1 MLYKIGVS
9 LGLSLKSVGDGIYTA
24 RQAHYIG
31 YPGKIFLNMLKC
43 LIIPLIVPSLIAS
56 IGSLDLRL
64 SGKIGGRAV
73 LYYMTTTVLAVSLGI
88 LLTVTIQPGKAN
100 TDTVIDQKEESKGTA
115 VDTLLDLVTN
125 CFPPNLVQA
134 TMQQYKTVIMDPG
147 KKAVEDSSTGAMIYP
162 DDLETWKMSSTWNNS
177 TNILGL
183 VIFSVV
189 TGISIGIKQF
199 LIIKYLF
206 LFCLK
211 NNFH

>member
-1 MLYKIGVS
+1 MRRLHFIGAIENRFIAKLY
-9 LGLSLKSVGDGIYTA
+9 
-24 RQAHYIG
+24 
-31 YPGKIFLNMLKC
+31 
-43 LIIPLIVPSLIAS
+43 
-56 IGSLDLRL
+56 
-64 SGKIGGRAV
+64 
-73 LYYMTTTVLAVSLGI
+73 
-88 LLTVTIQPGKAN
+88 
-100 TDTVIDQKEESKGTA
+100 VIDQKEESKGTA

-189 TGISIGIKQF
+189 TG
-199 LIIKYLF
+199 LAY
-206 LFCLK
+206 
-211 NNFH
+211 HYHYH

>member
-1 MLYKIGVS
+1 MGSS
-9 LGLSLKSVGDGIYTA
+9 LHWLSWKNISQYVEMFDHTSHCTKSDCIDW
-24 RQAHYIG
+24 I
-31 YPGKIFLNMLKC
+31 
-43 LIIPLIVPSLIAS
+43 
-56 IGSLDLRL
+56 
-64 SGKIGGRAV
+64 SGFETEWQNRRKSSVV
-73 LYYMTTTVLAVSLGI
+73 LH
-88 LLTVTIQPGKAN
+88 
-100 TDTVIDQKEESKGTA
+100 DTVIDQKEESKGTA

-199 LIIKYLF
+199 LI
-206 LFCLK
+206 
-211 NNFH
+211 